1 VSITS
6 TCSLYEIDL
15 CPVCAERMER
25 AEAEAAALEMLTEW
39 GIEDMK
45 HAD

>member
-1 VSITS
+1 
-6 TCSLYEIDL
+6 
-15 CPVCAERMER
+15 MER

-45 HAD
+45 DRD